1 MAKTFVRAFVQ
12 IAGVAFGA
20 SATVL
25 CGERRLT
32 ALVVEVVGFLLPLC
46 ALTFFLGN
54 KREDRRRL
62 FLLAV
67 SGAWLGNRLSCAL
80 SLVILQKG
88 HIPAWFSLILMS
100 AALVAAWASSGEAPV
115 TEPLEGA
122 ACIELRWED
131 ALEKVPGYENL
142 SRRER
147 EVLELTL
154 AGKSGREIADA
165 LRIAPST
172 VGSYRARTYEKLG
185 VASKREVLSSV
196 SLLFSD
202 KKSGPDNEGSFP
214 DKTVTPSAL
223 FILLSCVI
231 CSIVGRSIYR
241 PFLVLAVVLVT
252 SVICCIAAWPADV
265 RRVDAAACL
274 SGASAGFALCAALYS
289 NWVVAPLVAG
299 ALIVAGSFSVH
310 WPNWGHLLLTAS
322 CASLFIPGLG
332 FAGNLVDSPVSM
344 LLLAG
349 FLFVVAGLVG
359 NTLKQK
365 GEAQALELVLVG
377 ERRAMAYL
385 EGRGLS
391 ELKAKIVLLTVC
403 GFDSASIADGLY
415 VSMSTVSNYRSG
427 AYKALSV
434 SNREELAS
442 LLRRDAG
449 YEGFLVEGAKCN
461 EARTP

>member
-1 MAKTFVRAFVQ
+1 MAKVFVRAFVQ
-12 IAGVAFGA
+12 IAGVALGA

-25 CGERRLT
+25 YGARCHT
-32 ALVVEVVGFLLPLC
+32 ALVVELAGFLLPLC

-62 FLLAV
+62 FLLAA
-67 SGAWLGNRLSCAL
+67 SGAWLGSRLSGAL
-80 SLVILQKG
+80 SLVTLPKG

-100 AALVAAWASSGEAPV
+100 VALVAAWASSEKAPG

-131 ALEKVPGYENL
+131 ALENVPGYESL
-142 SRRER
+142 SCRER

-154 AGKSGREIADA
+154 AGKSGREIADT
-165 LRIAPST
+165 LHIAPST

-196 SLLFSD
+196 ALLFSD
-202 KKSGPDNEGSFP
+202 ETSRADNEDSSP
-214 DKTVTPSAL
+214 AKTVTPSAL
-223 FILLSCVI
+223 FILLLCVI
-231 CSIVGRSIYR
+231 CSIAGRSIYR
-241 PFLVLAVVLVT
+241 PFLALMVVFVT
-252 SVICCIAAWPADV
+252 GVICCRVAWLADV
-265 RRVDAAACL
+265 RQVDAAACL
-274 SGASAGFALCAALYS
+274 SGASAGFALCAALYG
-289 NWVVAPLVAG
+289 NWVGAPFAAG
-299 ALIVAGSFSVH
+299 ALIVAGSFSAR
-310 WPNWGHLLLTAS
+310 WPNWGYLLLATG
-322 CASLFIPGLG
+322 CASLFVPGQG
-332 FAGNLVDSPVSM
+332 FAGSLADSPVSM

-349 FLFVVAGLVG
+349 FLIVVAGLVG
-359 NTLKQK
+359 NALKQK

-377 ERRAMAYL
+377 ERRAMSYL

-415 VSMSTVSNYRSG
+415 VSTSTVSNYRSG

-449 YEGFLVEGAKCN
+449 YEGILVQGG
-461 EARTP
+461 EAQ